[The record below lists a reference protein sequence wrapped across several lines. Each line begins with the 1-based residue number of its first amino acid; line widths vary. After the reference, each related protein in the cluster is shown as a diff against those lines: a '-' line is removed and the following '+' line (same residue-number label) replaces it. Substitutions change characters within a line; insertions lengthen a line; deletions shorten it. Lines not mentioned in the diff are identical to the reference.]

1 MTRIALT
8 LPATIVTVSD
18 ADATI
23 TASVTN
29 RGGVP
34 DRIVLGAFA
43 ADPRNPNNAAT
54 WTTIDKPLREVAPGA
69 TEQYAI
75 TFAPPGTAASGT
87 YPVRFIA
94 YSANSAPEES
104 ADQARQVDVVIPSS
118 SMPPPAKKSRWPFAV
133 MAALV
138 LVVAAVAVAIWPK
151 PPVDGGQDT
160 PTVPESPPSVTATD
174 LPDLLISDII
184 LNQPADANDDVVM
197 SVVVQNAGASTTQGF
212 EVACEC
218 ECKEFPGSPLYF
230 SRGKLVNGLGAGQ
243 SATLGGDSLLNLSS
257 CPFRPSRTFT
267 CTVDAGN
274 LVEESDEA
282 NNTMAKILLTGR

>member
-8 LPATIVTVSD
+8 LPATTVTVSD
-18 ADATI
+18 MDATI

-29 RGGVP
+29 RGSVP

-43 ADPRNPNNAAT
+43 GDPRNPINATT

-75 TFAPPGTAASGT
+75 TFAPPGTAAPGT

-104 ADQARQVDVVIPSS
+104 ADQARQVDVLIPSGAL
-118 SMPPPAKKSRWPFAV
+118 PPPAKKKSRWPYAV

-138 LVVAAVAVAIWPK
+138 LIVAAVAFAIWPK
-151 PPVDGGQDT
+151 PPADDNT
-160 PTVPESPPSVTATD
+160 PSIPVPPPSVTTD
-174 LPDLLISDII
+174 LPDLVISDII
-184 LNQPADANDDVVM
+184 LNQAADANDDVVM

-218 ECKEFPGSPLYF
+218 ECKDFPGSPLYF
-230 SRGKLVNGLGAGQ
+230 SRGTLVSGLDAGQ
-243 SATLGGDSLLNLSS
+243 AATLGGDSLLNLSS

-282 NNTMAKILLTGR
+282 NNTMAKVLLTGR

>member
-1 MTRIALT
+1 MTHIALT
-8 LPATIVTVSD
+8 LPATTVTVSD
-18 ADATI
+18 MDATI

-29 RGGVP
+29 RGSVP

-43 ADPRNPNNAAT
+43 ADPRNPINATT

-75 TFAPPGTAASGT
+75 TFAPPGTAAPGT

-104 ADQARQVDVVIPSS
+104 ADQARQVDVLIPSGAL
-118 SMPPPAKKSRWPFAV
+118 PPPAKKKSRWPFAV

-138 LVVAAVAVAIWPK
+138 LVVAAVAFAIWPK
-151 PPVDGGQDT
+151 PPADPNT
-160 PTVPESPPSVTATD
+160 PSIPEPPPSVTTD
-174 LPDLLISDII
+174 LPDLVISDII
-184 LNQPADANDDVVM
+184 LNQAADANDDVVM
-197 SVVVQNAGASTTQGF
+197 SVAVQNAGASTTQGF

-218 ECKEFPGSPLYF
+218 ECKDFPGSPLYF
-230 SRGKLVNGLGAGQ
+230 SRGTLVSGLDAGQ
-243 SATLGGDSLLNLSS
+243 AATLGGDSLLNLSS

-282 NNTMAKILLTGR
+282 NNTMAKVLLTGR